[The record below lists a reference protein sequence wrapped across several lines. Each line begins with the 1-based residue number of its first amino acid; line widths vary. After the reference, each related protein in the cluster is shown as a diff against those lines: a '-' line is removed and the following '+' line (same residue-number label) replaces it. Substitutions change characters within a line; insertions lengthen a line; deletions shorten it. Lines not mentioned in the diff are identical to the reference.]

1 MGSSFDDDLQIGVM
15 VGLLKPLADAGI
27 PVLTVSTFDT
37 DWVLVPAS
45 SSAAAASVW
54 RAAGYKVTEDQ

>member
-1 MGSSFDDDLQIGVM
+1 
-15 VGLLKPLADAGI
+15 
-27 PVLTVSTFDT
+27 VSTFDT
-37 DWVLVPAS
+37 DWVLVPAK